1 MKTTIFTDGAS
12 KGNPGPGGWG
22 AIIVADFIAPGIVS
36 AQNSVVE
43 IGGRATNTTNN
54 RMELTAVIESLKWV
68 RKSAEKNPAGAAKD
82 IVIYLDS
89 SYVKRGA
96 TEWLKNWQVN
106 NWHSKVNK
114 KEILNKDLW
123 QELAA
128 ELARGAAQNQKIEWK
143 LIGGHIGI
151 AGNERA
157 DVIATS
163 FAEGKPTEL
172 FSGALSDYAAKNK
185 IDILKIADD
194 ATLVKEKSK
203 SRSHSR
209 AKAYSYVSM
218 VRGAIQTHATWA
230 ECEARV
236 KGVPGARFKKAVSV
250 GDEGGI
256 IEKFSQV

>member
-12 KGNPGPGGWG
+12 KGNPGLGGWG
-22 AIIVADFIAPGIVS
+22 AIIVQEENFVT
-36 AQNSVVE
+36 E
-43 IGGRATNTTNN
+43 IGGGEKQTTNN
-54 RMELTAVIESLKWV
+54 RMELKAVIEGLRWAK
-68 RKSAEKNPAGAAKD
+68 KTAEKT

-96 TEWLKNWQVN
+96 TEWLKNWQEN
-106 NWHSKVNK
+106 NWRSKVNK

-128 ELARGAAQNQKIEWK
+128 ELAELEKRSAAFVAQNKKIEWK

-163 FAEGKPTEL
+163 FAEGKPIEL
-172 FSGALSDYAAKNK
+172 FSGALSDYATKNK
-185 IDILKIADD
+185 FDILKIADD

-218 VRGAIQTHATWA
+218 VRGVVQTHTTWA
-230 ECEARV
+230 ECERRV
-236 KGVPGARFKKAVSV
+236 KGVSGARFKKAVGA
-250 GDEGGI
+250 GDEGEIMKEFGKI
-256 IEKFSQV
+256 R